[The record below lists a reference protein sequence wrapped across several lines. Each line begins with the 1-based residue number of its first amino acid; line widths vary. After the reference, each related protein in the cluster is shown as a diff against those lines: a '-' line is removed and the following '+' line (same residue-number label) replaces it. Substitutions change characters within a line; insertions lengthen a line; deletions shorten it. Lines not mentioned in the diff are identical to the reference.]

1 MSLHGLPGEIIL
13 DIISHIGQSESDLAT
28 LCLSSRYLRS
38 LATPILYRRL
48 CCRDDNL
55 SNRRLVPL
63 ILRSLLRDRALGGFV
78 QELDISPRSCEF
90 LGYSFIYED
99 KILIPKVVTEI
110 AEIGYFKQHYGFSAT
125 PPIDRWQIYRRW
137 WEQTWEGNWY
147 AIITIIIFLCPS
159 LRKIRCK
166 RRNGVL
172 PSDGEE
178 NYIEWFFRV
187 VRHSQQ
193 AMRDGA
199 IRTKPRALL
208 EEQGPKSMAPLL
220 PHLRHG
226 RFTFKP
232 EWGQP
237 SDGVKLELLLL
248 IQTPSVESLHLNG
261 FVQLT
266 QIRLDF
272 LSGLKTLIMEQ
283 CVCEARV
290 VGCILR
296 ASVRLENFSY
306 VHGHD
311 KATTS
316 KFDPQLMM
324 EGLLFLTGS
333 LRQLRL
339 TGGSPLAI
347 ESNSA
352 RNSRLG
358 SLVDFTVLT
367 HLVLPAEFLV
377 GTATGTG
384 QWDLELWKLVPRC
397 LEYLL
402 IGGLENEVMLA
413 FAQQE
418 VLELVKRKSIVAPK
432 LNRIILQNIS
442 PVDADDGALMLLKEA
457 SRANQVWLS
466 ICYGKQSDD
475 DAIWL
480 SLDFG
485 ALGIHKNY
493 D

>member
-13 DIISHIGQSESDLAT
+13 NIISHVGQNESDLAA
-28 LCLSSRYLRS
+28 LCLSSRHLRS
-38 LATPILYRRL
+38 LATPILYRKL
-48 CCRDDNL
+48 CCRDDNF
-55 SNRRLVPL
+55 SDRRLVPL
-63 ILRSLLRDRALGGFV
+63 LLRSLLHDRALGGFV

-90 LGYSFIYED
+90 LGLSFTYED
-99 KILIPKVVTEI
+99 KILVPKVVTEI
-110 AEIGYFKQHYGFSAT
+110 VETGYFKQHYGFSAT
-125 PPIDRWQIYRRW
+125 PAIDRWQKYRKW
-137 WEQTWEGNWY
+137 WEETWEGSWY
-147 AIITIIIFLCPS
+147 AIITIIIFLCPG
-159 LRKIRCK
+159 LRQIRCK
-166 RRNGVL
+166 RRNSVI

-178 NYIEWFFRV
+178 SYIEWFFRV

-199 IRTKPRALL
+199 IRTGPRELL
-208 EEQGPKSMAPLL
+208 EAQGLKSMSPFL

-237 SDGVKLELLLL
+237 SDGVKLELLLF

-261 FVQLT
+261 FVQRT
-266 QIRLDF
+266 QVRIDF

-290 VGCILR
+290 VGSILQ
-296 ASVRLENFSY
+296 ACVRLEYFSY
-306 VHGHD
+306 VHGH
-311 KATTS
+311 KEATIN
-316 KFDPQLMM
+316 KFDTLLMM
-324 EGLLFLTGS
+324 EGLLCLTGS

-339 TGGSPLAI
+339 ARGSPLVI

-352 RNSRLG
+352 SNSRLG
-358 SLVDFTVLT
+358 SLAGLKVLT
-367 HLVLPAEFLV
+367 HLVLPVEFLV
-377 GTATGTG
+377 GMEKGTG
-384 QWDLELWKLVPRC
+384 PWDLELWKLVPRC

-442 PVDADDGALMLLKEA
+442 PVEADGSALTLLKEA
-457 SRANQVWLS
+457 CGENQVWLS
-466 ICYGKQSDD
+466 TYYGKQSEDEAVD
-475 DAIWL
+475 L
-480 SLDFG
+480 MLDSE
-485 ALGIHKNY
+485 